1 MSDRTTAL
9 EFAFEKLVERLHS
22 AGVLDAAQVANDLEG
37 PGHWLAGETEGAQAL
52 AELAQT
58 VRRTAEVYGK
68 PGRTLDA
75 SDQYPSTE
83 WELLAQLTIQFLSM
97 KGQLDRL
104 EFAEYLDVCS
114 EGMRRHA
121 APLRLQD
128 AVRRV
133 SDYSRGTA
141 DYPEWLRAA
150 LSFRSLGPGADELR

>member
-9 EFAFEKLVERLHS
+9 EYAFEKLVERLHA
-22 AGVLDAAQVANDLEG
+22 AGVLDAAQVASNLEG
-37 PGHWLAGETEGAQAL
+37 PGQWLTGETEGAQAL
-52 AELAQT
+52 ANLAGS
-58 VRRTAEVYGK
+58 VRRTAELYRK

-83 WELLAQLTIQFLSM
+83 WELMAQLTIQFLSM

-114 EGMRRHA
+114 EGMRRHE
-121 APLRLQD
+121 APLHLQD

-141 DYPEWLRAA
+141 DYPQWLRDS
-150 LSFRSLGPGADELR
+150 LSFRALGPDADEPH